1 MAKLLAEYAVLLY
14 QARMASGYETRLQAT
29 AKSACCSIEQLG
41 RYERGERLPKIETAA
56 CLALA
61 YRCEEV
67 LTKRVELA
75 KKKAASSA
83 ATLKADMKKTT
94 NTYYSTRRCLDET
107 GLCEV

>member
-75 KKKAASSA
+75 KKKAALGA
-83 ATLKADMKKTT
+83 GTPKADIGKTL
-94 NTYYSTRRCLDET
+94 STLYHKE
-107 GLCEV
+107 

>member
-1 MAKLLAEYAVLLY
+1 MAKLLVEYAVLLY
-14 QARMASGYETRLQAT
+14 QARASGYETRLQAT

-75 KKKAASSA
+75 KKKAASGA
-83 ATLKADMKKTT
+83 GTPKADIGKTL
-94 NTYYSTRRCLDET
+94 SI
-107 GLCEV
+107 V

>member
-61 YRCEEV
+61 FKCEEI

-75 KKKAASSA
+75 KKKAASGA
-83 ATLKADMKKTT
+83 GTPKADIGKTL
-94 NTYYSTRRCLDET
+94 SI
-107 GLCEV
+107 V

>member
-1 MAKLLAEYAVLLY
+1 MARVLQEYAVLLY
-14 QARMASGYETRLQAT
+14 QARLAAGYETGLNAA

-61 YRCEEV
+61 YRCEEM

-75 KKKAASSA
+75 KKKAASGA
-83 ATLKADMKKTT
+83 GTPKADIGKTL
-94 NTYYSTRRCLDET
+94 SI
-107 GLCEV
+107 V

>member
-41 RYERGERLPKIETAA
+41 RYERGEMLPKIETAA
-56 CLALA
+56 FLARA

-67 LTKRVELA
+67 LTKRVDLA
-75 KKKAASSA
+75 KEKAASGA
-83 ATLKADMKKTT
+83 ATPRADM
-94 NTYYSTRRCLDET
+94 
-107 GLCEV
+107 

>member
-61 YRCEEV
+61 YRCEEI

-75 KKKAASSA
+75 KNKAALGA
-83 ATLKADMKKTT
+83 GTPKADIGKTL
-94 NTYYSTRRCLDET
+94 SI
-107 GLCEV
+107 V

>member
-1 MAKLLAEYAVLLY
+1 MARVLQEYAVLLY

-29 AKSACCSIEQLG
+29 AKSACCSIEQRG

-75 KKKAASSA
+75 KNIRQIGFMRCDSSVA
-83 ATLKADMKKTT
+83 LKPIFK
-94 NTYYSTRRCLDET
+94 YL
-107 GLCEV
+107 GLN